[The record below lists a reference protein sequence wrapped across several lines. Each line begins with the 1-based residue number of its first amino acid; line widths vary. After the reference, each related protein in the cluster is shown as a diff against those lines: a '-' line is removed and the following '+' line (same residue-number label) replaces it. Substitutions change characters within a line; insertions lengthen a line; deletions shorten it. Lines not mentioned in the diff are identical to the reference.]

1 MTKPVNLRQYR
12 KQKARKDKAAVADIN
27 RVIHGTP
34 RALREQ
40 AEAEAARRKAEL
52 DGKKCDDS

>member
-12 KQKARKDKAAVADIN
+12 KQKARRDKAETAATN

-34 RALREQ
+34 KTLRD
-40 AEAEAARRKAEL
+40 AAAAEAARRQAEL
-52 DGKKCDDS
+52 DGKKRD

>member
-12 KQKARKDKAAVADIN
+12 KQKARRDKAETAATN

-34 RALREQ
+34 KALRD
-40 AEAEAARRKAEL
+40 AAAAEAARRQAEM
-52 DGKKCDDS
+52 DGKKRD